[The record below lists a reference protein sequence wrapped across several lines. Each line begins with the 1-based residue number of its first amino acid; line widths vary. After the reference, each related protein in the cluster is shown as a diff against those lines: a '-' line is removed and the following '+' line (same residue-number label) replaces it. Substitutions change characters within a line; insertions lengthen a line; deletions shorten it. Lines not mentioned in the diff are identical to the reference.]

1 MLSRDRAIEKEQ
13 GNTRRKYIGTVQSS
27 IILVNGISKSNTR
40 LQHADDLPYNVKC
53 PVILP
58 KRNHVTRLII
68 KYYHEL
74 KDHQMRLN
82 YTINHVREKYLEVHV
97 SKQVKRVIMR
107 QCFECARRF
116 RSKLAH
122 QQMALLPK
130 IRLQQTSRPFESC
143 TVDFGGPFL
152 TKQGRGRFVFFSLFE
167 DPWCHLDMV
176 SSLDTDTFLN
186 AFVRMT
192 ARRGWSQQMLIDF
205 GTKFVSASREL
216 QGLVPAMDQDK
227 ILRMTSN
234 KGMSWKWNQPAAPHF
249 GGVFESMIK

>member
-1 MLSRDRAIEKEQ
+1 MWQRGCADLQKGTSWAKGEGWTEAIGASKRWSIYHSGGSVWSVLSRDRAIEKEQ

-27 IILVNGISKSNTR
+27 VILVNCISKSNTR

-116 RSKLAH
+116 RSKPAH

-152 TKQGRGRFVFFSLFE
+152 TKQGRGRVRATLYLCFFL
-167 DPWCHLDMV
+167 CLKT
-176 SSLDTDTFLN
+176 LGAT
-186 AFVRMT
+186 
-192 ARRGWSQQMLIDF
+192 
-205 GTKFVSASREL
+205 
-216 QGLVPAMDQDK
+216 
-227 ILRMTSN
+227 
-234 KGMSWKWNQPAAPHF
+234 
-249 GGVFESMIK
+249 